1 MEKKTRLI
9 DKRKG
14 KQSRK
19 LARDKAQ
26 FINEH
31 DDKFKRKEFTK
42 TRTAKHNEATQA
54 VVVKIRTPGE
64 QDFAAENKNCGEI
77 PEEAKTTRTARGS
90 STREKQNA
98 QKANKSLSGYFATQ
112 IEDNEFT
119 ENGDIV
125 LTAKTIRK
133 FNKEEKRGRLPD
145 NEIEVRSTSF
155 YKDFDQIAAWL
166 SAVERETLG
175 HFQRTPARE
184 NNTHRD
190 GGTPTNDQKNSEEN
204 AWKSSK
210 NKGKVDDNRGFLKL
224 PQIDDKLNCTI
235 SSRNFWRELMGS
247 LYDLRF
253 ANLFDTITTLKL
265 PQIPRIINSKL
276 RASLSFL

>member
-1 MEKKTRLI
+1 MKQAYRAAREQMERKTRLI

-19 LARDKAQ
+19 LARDKVQ

-31 DDKFKRKEFTK
+31 DDKFKRKEFTI
-42 TRTAKHNEATQA
+42 TRTAKHNEAMQA
-54 VVVKIRTPGE
+54 VVVEIRTPGE

-77 PEEAKTTRTARGS
+77 PEEAKTAKTARGS
-90 STREKQNA
+90 STREKKNP
-98 QKANKSLSGYFATQ
+98 QKANKSLSDYFATQ

-125 LTAKTIRK
+125 LTVKTIRK
-133 FNKEEKRGRLPD
+133 FNKKVKRGRLPD
-145 NEIEVRSTSF
+145 NEIEARSPCF

-175 HFQRTPARE
+175 HFQRTPRE
-184 NNTHRD
+184 NKTLRD

-210 NKGKVDDNRGFLKL
+210 NKGKVDDKRGLLTCKL
-224 PQIDDKLNCTI
+224 PQINDKFNCTI
-235 SSRNFWRELMGS
+235 SSG
-247 LYDLRF
+247 
-253 ANLFDTITTLKL
+253 NL
-265 PQIPRIINSKL
+265 
-276 RASLSFL
+276 

>member
-1 MEKKTRLI
+1 MKQAYRAADEQMERKTRLI

-19 LARDKAQ
+19 LARDKVQ

-31 DDKFKRKEFTK
+31 DDKFKRKEFTI
-42 TRTAKHNEATQA
+42 TRTAKHNEAMQA
-54 VVVKIRTPGE
+54 VVVEIRTPGE

-77 PEEAKTTRTARGS
+77 PEEAKTARTARGS
-90 STREKQNA
+90 STREKKNP
-98 QKANKSLSGYFATQ
+98 QKANKSLSDYFATQ

-125 LTAKTIRK
+125 LTVKTIRK
-133 FNKEEKRGRLPD
+133 FNKKVKRGRLPD
-145 NEIEVRSTSF
+145 NEIEARSPCF

-175 HFQRTPARE
+175 HFQRTPRE
-184 NNTHRD
+184 NKTLRD

-210 NKGKVDDNRGFLKL
+210 NKGKVDDKRGLLTCKL
-224 PQIDDKLNCTI
+224 PQINDKFNCTI
-235 SSRNFWRELMGS
+235 SSG
-247 LYDLRF
+247 
-253 ANLFDTITTLKL
+253 NL
-265 PQIPRIINSKL
+265 
-276 RASLSFL
+276 